1 MEKQMGTL
9 SAIALQDE
17 ELDLTLEQQISLHF
31 QTNCYP
37 PIPQEMIPTA
47 IEALDN
53 ANSGDW
59 QAMIRLPEGVTFR
72 GYDEVATYHVI
83 DSYYLAHWVI
93 ESELEVD

>member
-1 MEKQMGTL
+1 MGNL
-9 SAIALQDE
+9 SAIALTDE
-17 ELDLTLEQQISLHF
+17 ELGYTLEQQISLHF

-37 PIPQEMIPTA
+37 PIPQQMIPTA

-59 QAMIRLPEGVTFR
+59 QKMIRLPEGVTFR
-72 GYDEVATYHVI
+72 GYDEVATYNVI